1 MGTGFVVTQSL
12 YRLMVVVFVKNNMS
26 DFHYVIHITP
36 VVTIK
41 ELGRIVSAVSFF
53 GPLKNIMNT
62 QVQLTYRNIHQKHN
76 ISHEDKRHFLD
87 NDFR

>member
-41 ELGRIVSAVSFF
+41 VLGRIVSAVSFF